1 MASKEIKITGY
12 VQGVGFRGY
21 VKQTAFAN
29 GIKGETWNARGG
41 SVRVIAQHDDEAVL
55 KRFEEEMWN
64 GPGRVDEVRVEEGP
78 SRVYP
83 DFQVTE
89 TR

>member
-1 MASKEIKITGY
+1 MVSHELRISGY

-21 VKQTAFAN
+21 IKQTAFAN
-29 GIKGETWNARGG
+29 GIKGEAWNTDAGI
-41 SVRVIAQHDDEAVL
+41 VRVIAQHEEEGTL

-64 GPGRVDEVRVEEGP
+64 GPGRVDDVKVEEGP
-78 SRVYP
+78 SRVYA